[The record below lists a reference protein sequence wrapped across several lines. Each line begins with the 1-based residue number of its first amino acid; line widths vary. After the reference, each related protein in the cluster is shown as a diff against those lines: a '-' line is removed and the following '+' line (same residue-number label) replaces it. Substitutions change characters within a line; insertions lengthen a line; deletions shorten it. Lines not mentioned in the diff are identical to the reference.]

1 MTKKIDE
8 AVSLN
13 VSSSQG
19 EMTSNTTF
27 TAEDTAALAV
37 MLKNAGIAGNSTMFN
52 GPATMTVDAVEGT
65 SSMSTIIQAPD
76 LRSIMQLLEPEFAA
90 TADLD
95 AAIDDFNDAEA
106 TAQVQADAALD
117 SDEIAPEAPVDALD
131 DMPMGTD
138 VYADVDME
146 EAVIDA
152 SGAFKQRQADTK
164 AMRTNNT
171 LADISA
177 GVDDYLNDILGKPE
191 KYSDENG
198 VVVDAGDEFRARRK
212 EIDNE
217 RSYAYNQA
225 KLTGVADPSE
235 RYYDDE
241 DEDEES
247 TDGAY
252 RDAEN
257 EYDDEIEEDA
267 DYDYRS
273 HDVEP
278 KPYAGVAD
286 RKPVQPKTKS
296 IPARSGDNPLEED
309 VSFPDTEE
317 GAIEA
322 LRAWSNFGDRLN
334 DATAKPDPV
343 SDGVWL
349 VSYQGGRSI
358 VYLNQQ
364 DFESVD
370 ESLSEDVGETF
381 SFRTYFELGGQEVEA
396 NVKYTT
402 YGDRTELESVVND
415 MTGDE
420 ILPQLPRE
428 MVEKLT
434 AHAVDDFKSNSKG
447 VAAQSRG
454 FADYFNEAKAR
465 NHVAPKKSVGSD
477 DLLDE
482 FRLNELSG
490 ELKDRYAAAAHA
502 SKAHHEKKAGAADDR
517 LYDRWASKRHGVE
530 SNPDAEARLTRYMKK
545 HDSIARKRE
554 KGLDHLGQLD
564 EISDETKN
572 SYFKKAAADIDTHAN
587 HSSKM
592 RGIGNDDQA
601 DKHDAKIL
609 KRAQGMN
616 RAIAREEEE
625 LDEAGYNQ
633 REQKTRQYGEPFY
646 LNTDCG
652 YASLESIMNGTAE
665 YFDDMQSGSSK
676 IGVTVLEINR
686 NGKTGLNYI
695 TGLDRTPAGTK
706 VTCVTAT
713 STGEKYRPGKVIT
726 SFTSNDLVNNYD
738 MVVDQLASHGISPSK
753 KLPVK
758 TFD

>member
-90 TADLD
+90 TADID
-95 AAIDDFNDAEA
+95 AAVDDFNDAEA
-106 TAQVQADAALD
+106 TAQAQADAALD
-117 SDEIAPEAPVDALD
+117 SIEIAPEGPVDAQD
-131 DMPMGTD
+131 DMAMGMD
-138 VYADVDME
+138 ACVDVDTDMDF
-146 EAVIDA
+146 VDDQMGDIDA
-152 SGAFKQRQADTK
+152 PMDAGETGPIIKENMEDDFFEMYGEDNLDYARQNPNEIMTADDESWTTGAIFVPANSLTG
-164 AMRTNNT
+164 
-171 LADISA
+171 L
-177 GVDDYLNDILGKPE
+177 
-191 KYSDENG
+191 SDENEDG
-198 VVVDAGDEFRARRK
+198 
-212 EIDNE
+212 
-217 RSYAYNQA
+217 
-225 KLTGVADPSE
+225 
-235 RYYDDE
+235 DDE
-241 DEDEES
+241 DLQDVMIARIAESIGQSIGDYSMTCWLHYDEETGDPDLS
-247 TDGAY
+247 VDNLFWVGW
-252 RDAEN
+252 EL
-257 EYDDEIEEDA
+257 EEEDDEEEDDDYEDDLDDDDLDHGMSLGRHTDESV
-267 DYDYRS
+267 DYDYRD

-286 RKPVQPKTKS
+286 RKPVQPKTKQV
-296 IPARSGDNPLEED
+296 PARSGDNPLE
-309 VSFPDTEE
+309 
-317 GAIEA
+317 
-322 LRAWSNFGDRLN
+322 
-334 DATAKPDPV
+334 
-343 SDGVWL
+343 
-349 VSYQGGRSI
+349 
-358 VYLNQQ
+358 
-364 DFESVD
+364 
-370 ESLSEDVGETF
+370 EDVGETF

-434 AHAVDDFKSNSKG
+434 AHAADDFKSNSKG
-447 VAAQSRG
+447 VEAQGRT

-482 FRLNELSG
+482 FRLNELSS

-517 LYDRWASKRHGVE
+517 LYDRWASKRLGTE

-572 SYFKKAAADIDTHAN
+572 SYFKKAAADIDNHAN

-633 REQKTRQYGEPFY
+633 RDEKTRQYGAPFF

-652 YASLESIMNGTAE
+652 YASLDSIMNGTAE

-738 MVVDQLASHGISPSK
+738 MVVDQLASHGITPSK

>member
-13 VSSSQG
+13 VSSSEG

-90 TADLD
+90 AAEMDGIVDNTVADQQS
-95 AAIDDFNDAEA
+95 AE
-106 TAQVQADAALD
+106 VDHDAALD
-117 SDEIAPEAPVDALD
+117 SIEIAPETPVDALD
-131 DMPMGTD
+131 DMP
-138 VYADVDME
+138 ADVDDSS
-146 EAVIDA
+146 AIDA
-152 SGAFKQRQADTK
+152 DLEF
-164 AMRTNNT
+164 
-171 LADISA
+171 
-177 GVDDYLNDILGKPE
+177 VDDQMGSHGDLGAGEPIIK
-191 KYSDENG
+191 ENME
-198 VVVDAGDEFRARRK
+198 DDFYEMFGDEDLEHARQRP
-212 EIDNE
+212 NE
-217 RSYAYNQA
+217 V
-225 KLTGVADPSE
+225 LTAEDESWEVGAVFVPANTIEYMS
-235 RYYDDE
+235 DE
-241 DEDEES
+241 DEDHDSEE
-247 TDGAY
+247 DEL
-252 RDAEN
+252 RDSLISRIAQALGN
-257 EYDDEIEEDA
+257 ELRDYSMTTWLHFNEETCEPDFTVDNLFWVGWEIEDSDEDEDYDDDDYDDLEDDDLDHGSA
-267 DYDYRS
+267 LGRHTDESVDYDYRD

-286 RKPVQPKTKS
+286 RKPVQPKTKRV
-296 IPARSGDNPLEED
+296 PARSGDNPLEED
-309 VSFPDTEE
+309 
-317 GAIEA
+317 I
-322 LRAWSNFGDRLN
+322 
-334 DATAKPDPV
+334 
-343 SDGVWL
+343 
-349 VSYQGGRSI
+349 
-358 VYLNQQ
+358 
-364 DFESVD
+364 
-370 ESLSEDVGETF
+370 GETF

-396 NVKYTT
+396 NVKYTV
-402 YGDRTELESVVND
+402 YGDRTEVESVVND
-415 MTGDE
+415 TTGDE

-434 AHAVDDFKSNSKG
+434 AHAADDFKSNSKG
-447 VAAQSRG
+447 VEAQGRT
-454 FADYFNEAKAR
+454 FADYFNEAKMR

-482 FRLNELSG
+482 FRLNELSS
-490 ELKDRYAAAAHA
+490 ELKGRYATAAHA
-502 SKAHHEKKAGAADDR
+502 SKSKHEKRAAELDDLVHDAKSAEDMGIVRKGATDR
-517 LYDRWASKRHGVE
+517 VARVRNGHDRTAW
-530 SNPDAEARLTRYMKK
+530 
-545 HDSIARKRE
+545 KRE
-554 KGLDHLGQLD
+554 KGLDRLGQLD

-572 SYFKKAAADIDTHAN
+572 SYFKKAAADINNHAN
-587 HSSKM
+587 HSDKM
-592 RGIGNDDQA
+592 RGIGNHDQA
-601 DKHDAKIL
+601 DKHDAKIM

-633 REQKTRQYGEPFY
+633 RQQKVSQYGKPFY

-652 YASLESIMNGTAE
+652 YASLESIVNGTAE
-665 YFDDMQSGSSK
+665 YFDDMSSGSSK

-686 NGKTGLNYI
+686 NGKTGFNYI
-695 TGLDRTPAGTK
+695 TGLDRSPAGTK

-726 SFTSNDLVNNYD
+726 SFTANDLVNNYE
-738 MVVDQLASHGISPSK
+738 MVVDQLAAHGISPSK